1 MFFDCA
7 NIYFLRLKH
16 PIAKSQIKQYF
27 CPFNTI
33 APMKLYW
40 QLFSTFARI
49 GTFTF
54 GGGYAM
60 IPLIER
66 EVVEKKKWIAHREFI
81 DTLALAQSAPGVM
94 AINTAIFVGY
104 KVKGFKGSLVAALG
118 AALPSFVVIVV
129 IATFFVDMRQNP
141 TVDKIFKGIRPAVV
155 ALIAAPLFKMA
166 KSANITY
173 KTIFIPILVVLLIW
187 LVKIPPVYVVAA
199 SILGGIAYGVLR
211 KR

>member
-66 EVVEKKKWIAHREFI
+66 EVVEKKN
-81 DTLALAQSAPGVM
+81 G
-94 AINTAIFVGY
+94 
-104 KVKGFKGSLVAALG
+104 
-118 AALPSFVVIVV
+118 
-129 IATFFVDMRQNP
+129 
-141 TVDKIFKGIRPAVV
+141 
-155 ALIAAPLFKMA
+155 
-166 KSANITY
+166 
-173 KTIFIPILVVLLIW
+173 
-187 LVKIPPVYVVAA
+187 
-199 SILGGIAYGVLR
+199 
-211 KR
+211 

>member
-1 MFFDCA
+1 MH
-7 NIYFLRLKH
+7 KH

-27 CPFNTI
+27 CPFKTI

-118 AALPSFVVIVV
+118 AALPSFIVIVV